1 MKEIHGNWEGPPL
14 ALFWDQSLVWG
25 LICLETLRKLAIP
38 FQLLT
43 GREIAQGHLAGY
55 RVLLV
60 PGGWASHK
68 IKALG
73 TTGREEISRFIEEGG
88 SYLGFCGGAGLALSS
103 HPSLCLVPLERM
115 PLSERLPSAS
125 GQIWVQGNPQ
135 HPTWENLPPCL
146 PVSIWWPSQFSG
158 NHSRESSILATYV
171 HAGENFMVADLPVVD
186 LPLVSEEEGAIPWK
200 EMEKLYGI
208 NLNPDRILGH
218 PAIIEVKKGKGRL
231 VLSYPHLETPGDTWG
246 NYLFLNILKYLNKSA
261 SSCSSRST
269 LDGHVMTKMSRFPG
283 PASLHSFRQ
292 SLEAADELIRFGEN
306 HLLWQ
311 WRKPWLLRWRRGIR
325 GLEYGSLAVA
335 LKAIM
340 DIGQRVAAGREIDTP
355 WIEAATRLEH
365 NVQEFCLQAKR
376 LLLEEKLAGQAGSVS
391 KLGKVNETV
400 DRLRAELFGS
410 KMNHGG
416 LSRVLFDEID
426 AILLNL
432 IRLDKC

>member
-218 PAIIEVKKGKGRL
+218 PAIIEVKKRKGETGSLLPSPGNSWRYL
-231 VLSYPHLETPGDTWG
+231 GELPVFKYSQIPEQIGFLLLFPFYPGRACNDENVTLPRPH
-246 NYLFLNILKYLNKSA
+246 F
-261 SSCSSRST
+261 ST
-269 LDGHVMTKMSRFPG
+269 LLPPIPG
-283 PASLHSFRQ
+283 SGRRTDP
-292 SLEAADELIRFGEN
+292 I
-306 HLLWQ
+306 
-311 WRKPWLLRWRRGIR
+311 WRKPS
-325 GLEYGSLAVA
+325 SLAVEKA
-335 LKAIM
+335 LVASLAARHPR
-340 DIGQRVAAGREIDTP
+340 IG
-355 WIEAATRLEH
+355 
-365 NVQEFCLQAKR
+365 
-376 LLLEEKLAGQAGSVS
+376 
-391 KLGKVNETV
+391 
-400 DRLRAELFGS
+400 
-410 KMNHGG
+410 
-416 LSRVLFDEID
+416 
-426 AILLNL
+426 
-432 IRLDKC
+432 IR